1 MEQYGLLGF
10 PLSHSFSKKNFT
22 EKFER
27 EGIDAIYENYSIE
40 DIAEVKNIVTNTKN
54 LKGLNVTIPHKE
66 VIIPFLD
73 KLDESA
79 SGVGAVN
86 TIKVDKNGLT
96 GYNTDTYGFENALKP
111 LLKKQHNKA
120 LILGTGGASK
130 AIKYVLNKLNIE
142 FISASIEELKEN
154 EIHYEDITSDI
165 IKERTVI
172 INATPLGTFP
182 KVDTCPNIPYK
193 AITDEHIL
201 FDLVYNPE
209 VTLFL
214 QQGKEKG
221 AQIKNGL
228 EMLQLQ
234 AARAWEIWNS

>member
-172 INATPLGTFP
+172 IGSCLW
-182 KVDTCPNIPYK
+182 
-193 AITDEHIL
+193 L
-201 FDLVYNPE
+201 
-209 VTLFL
+209 
-214 QQGKEKG
+214 
-221 AQIKNGL
+221 
-228 EMLQLQ
+228 
-234 AARAWEIWNS
+234 